1 MNEIYPYDLGLVL
14 DYRTVVNII
23 DFIKRVDKIIP
34 GFADKDNL
42 LYGPEIKFYGNEVIV
57 DKNFETSLS
66 NLYSIGTG
74 GGLTIG
80 LMMASV
86 SGVIMARRLVKCK

>member
-1 MNEIYPYDLGLVL
+1 MLEVYPYDLGLVL
-14 DYRTVVNII
+14 DYRTIVNRV

-34 GFADKDNL
+34 GFDNEDNL
-42 LYGPEIKFYGNEVIV
+42 MYGPEIKFYGNEVIV
-57 DKNFETSLS
+57 DENFETSLS

-86 SGVIMARRLVKCK
+86 SGVMMARRIENWK